1 MKIDRKNTNILVGK
15 RLREERI
22 NKKIS
27 IAEIAGVL
35 GITEE
40 HYRKLEAGSTG
51 ISTDK
56 LLILYDTY
64 GTDPTYLITGV
75 NSNRMEFNLDY
86 FAANSSKEQRDQF
99 FDRVLAYISELIK
112 NG

>member
-75 NSNRMEFNLDY
+75 NSNRI
-86 FAANSSKEQRDQF
+86 
-99 FDRVLAYISELIK
+99 DRKSVV
-112 NG
+112 

>member
-40 HYRKLEAGSTG
+40 HYRKLEAGSTR

-64 GTDPTYLITGV
+64 GEDPVFCSIYGHPLHAF
-75 NSNRMEFNLDY
+75 SDY
-86 FAANSSKEQRDQF
+86 FVANSSKEQRDQF